1 MIKYKEGYKY
11 QLYET
16 YAIKTGIE
24 GFSCKTDFLH
34 LFSDGTLVI
43 YKGYAWDGA
52 TGFPDI
58 PKLMPTFAVHDA
70 LYRMIRE
77 GLLPKKFKKKA
88 DETLIFMAKGIM
100 ERDECNEAEKD
111 IILGLLEHGVEWF
124 GNLALNPDEEIK

>member
-1 MIKYKEGYKY
+1 MGRRIFPDGALRLKEGY
-11 QLYET
+11 
-16 YAIKTGIE
+16 A
-24 GFSCKTDFLH
+24 F
-34 LFSDGTLVI
+34 
-43 YKGYAWDGA
+43 DGA

-70 LYRMIRE
+70 FYRMIRE

-88 DETLIFMAKGIM
+88 DETLITMAKGIM

-124 GNLALNPDEEIK
+124 GNLALNPEEEKVLEVPYPS